1 MDEMKRR
8 SVIGTAIA
16 IAIGAL
22 VTWALSDGS
31 QVVGSV
37 AVFAICAALAYV
49 VNWVAFVPAYARQTE
64 KFYDLTGSIT
74 YLTVVV
80 AALTL
85 SGDLDTR
92 SWVVGA
98 MVVVWTV
105 RLGTFLFRRISR
117 DGGDGRFD
125 EIKTDALRF
134 FMTWTI
140 QALWVLFTAAAAL
153 TIITGTDR
161 VALGWVG
168 YLGIA
173 VWVFGFAIEVIA
185 DRQKSAFKA
194 DPANKGAFITTGL
207 WSWSRHPNYFG
218 EIVLWLG
225 VAILAVPVLEGW
237 RWVALISPL
246 FVFVLITRVSGVPM
260 LERRGKDR
268 WGDDP
273 AYQAYLDRTSE
284 LVLLPPKR

>member
-1 MDEMKRR
+1 MDESNRR
-8 SVIGTAIA
+8 SLIGTTIA
-16 IAIGAL
+16 VVIGAL

-31 QVVGSV
+31 QLVGSV
-37 AVFAICAALAYV
+37 AVVAICAALAYL
-49 VNWVAFVPAYARQTE
+49 VNWVAFVPAYLRQTE

-74 YLTVVV
+74 YLAVIV
-80 AALTL
+80 AAVVL
-85 SGDLDTR
+85 SDDLDTR
-92 SWVVGA
+92 SWVVAA
-98 MVVVWTV
+98 MVAVWTL

-125 EIKTDALRF
+125 AIKTNALRF

-153 TIITGTDR
+153 TIITGTER
-161 VALGWVG
+161 VSLGWVG

-173 VWVFGFAIEVIA
+173 VWVVGFAIEVVA
-185 DRQKSAFKA
+185 DRQKSTFKA

-237 RWVALISPL
+237 RWVALISP
-246 FVFVLITRVSGVPM
+246 VFVYLLITRVSGVPM
-260 LERRGKDR
+260 LEKRGMDR

-273 AYQAYLDRTSE
+273 AYQAYVERTSE
-284 LVLLPPKR
+284 LVPLPPKR